1 MQPAAPLAP
10 EAPAGLD
17 VPAAGLDALPPP
29 VEERPPGLAAAFGA
43 LWNDLRETLHERVHL
58 ATLEI
63 RLAGLTFV
71 QLVFYA
77 VLAAVLVVTAWLG
90 LVVALVTGFVHWWS
104 LHWGVGVAV
113 GVVLNLALAG
123 LLTMAMLKLL
133 HRLDL
138 HSSLRRLQGR
148 PGAGPRE

>member
-1 MQPAAPLAP
+1 MTAAAPLAP

-17 VPAAGLDALPPP
+17 ASAAGLDALPS
-29 VEERPPGLAAAFGA
+29 VDDRPPGLAAAFGA
-43 LWNDLRETLHERVHL
+43 LWNDLREALHERVHL

-90 LVVALVTGFVHWWS
+90 LVAALVAGFVHWWN
-104 LHWGVGVAV
+104 LHWGIGLAA
-113 GVVLNLALAG
+113 GVVLNLAFAG
-123 LLTMAMLKLL
+123 LLVMAMLKLL

-148 PGAGPRE
+148 PGTGPRE